1 MRCSPGL
8 EALHGQ
14 AVNHKAQGLVS
25 FSGRYEKFYSQSW
38 TDREAGG
45 ILIG

>member
-1 MRCSPGL
+1 MRCSPGS
-8 EALHGQ
+8 ETLHNQ
-14 AVNHKAQGLVS
+14 AVNDKAQGLVS

-38 TDREAGG
+38 TDRETGG